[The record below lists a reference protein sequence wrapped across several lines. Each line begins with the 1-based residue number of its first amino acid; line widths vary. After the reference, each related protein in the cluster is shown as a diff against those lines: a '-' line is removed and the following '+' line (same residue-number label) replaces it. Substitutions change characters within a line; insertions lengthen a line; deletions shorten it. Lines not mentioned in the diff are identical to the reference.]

1 MPDNGW
7 RRRRRVMRHGGGQ
20 IIDEARAVVEAWRT
34 APHQPAEGLPEWL
47 EDAGDAPGIGHL
59 IDHTLL
65 RPETGRDAI
74 LTLCDEAVR
83 YGLKSVCVNGG
94 WVEDCVSRLAR
105 SGVTVVTVVG
115 FPLGAGTTKAKAAE
129 ARLAIGQ
136 AKSGEWRYVEDDIG
150 RVVDA
155 VGDDVAVSVILET
168 GALEPVEMAAGCLV
182 ARAAGAAF
190 VKSST
195 GFHPAGG
202 ATEGAISLLRRSV
215 GSELGVKASG
225 GVRTADAG
233 RRGQPDRDLERG
245 GDERRPGAFRAAAS
259 AADGD
264 RRRLRQGRRAVVA
277 GVRLLTIGESDDDVS
292 LQQLG
297 HHVGFP

>member
-7 RRRRRVMRHGGGQ
+7 RRRRRVIRHGGGQ

-34 APHQPAEGLPEWL
+34 APHQAADGLPEWL
-47 EDAGDAPGIGHL
+47 ADAADAPGIGHL

-105 SGVTVVTVVG
+105 SEVTVVTVVG
-115 FPLGAGTTKAKAAE
+115 FPLGAATTKAKAAE
-129 ARLAIGQ
+129 ARLAAGAGASELGMVMAIGQ

-155 VGDDVAVSVILET
+155 VGDDVPVSVILET

-225 GVRTADAG
+225 GVRTAEAALRMLAAG
-233 RRGQPDRDLERG
+233 ANRIGTSSAAVMGSVLGPSAQPLRELMALG
-245 GDERRPGAFRAAAS
+245 SAS
-259 AADGD
+259 AREG
-264 RRRLRQGRRAVVA
+264 GP
-277 GVRLLTIGESDDDVS
+277 SSPVS
-292 LQQLG
+292 G
-297 HHVGFP
+297 Y

>member
-7 RRRRRVMRHGGGQ
+7 RRRRGVSRHGGGQ

-34 APHQPAEGLPEWL
+34 APHQPPDGLPEWL
-47 EDAGDAPGIGHL
+47 EESGDAPGIGRL

-65 RPETGRDAI
+65 RPEAGRDAI

-83 YGLKSVCVNGG
+83 YGLRSVCVNGG

-115 FPLGAGTTKAKAAE
+115 FPLGAATTKAKAAE
-129 ARLAIGQ
+129 ARLASDAGARELGMVMAIGQ
-136 AKSGEWRYVEDDIG
+136 ARSGEWRYVEDEIR

-168 GALEPVEMAAGCLV
+168 AALEPVEMAAGCLV

-202 ATEGAISLLRRSV
+202 ATEGAVSLLRRSV
-215 GSELGVKASG
+215 GSDLGVKASG
-225 GVRTADAG
+225 GLRTAEAALRMLAAG
-233 RRGQPDRDLERG
+233 ANRIGTSS
-245 GDERRPGAFRAAAS
+245 AAAMGGVLGPS
-259 AADGD
+259 AQP
-264 RRRLRQGRRAVVA
+264 LRQLMAPGSAPAGDGGPPSVA
-277 GVRLLTIGESDDDVS
+277 SGY
-292 LQQLG
+292 
-297 HHVGFP
+297 

>member
-115 FPLGAGTTKAKAAE
+115 FPLGAATTKAKAAE
-129 ARLAIGQ
+129 ARLAAGAGASELGMVMAIGQ

-225 GVRTADAG
+225 GVRTAEAALRMLAAG
-233 RRGQPDRDLERG
+233 ANRIGTSSAAVMSGVLGPSAQSLRQLMATG
-245 GDERRPGAFRAAAS
+245 AAS
-259 AADGD
+259 ARDG
-264 RRRLRQGRRAVVA
+264 GPSSP
-277 GVRLLTIGESDDDVS
+277 GSGY
-292 LQQLG
+292 
-297 HHVGFP
+297 